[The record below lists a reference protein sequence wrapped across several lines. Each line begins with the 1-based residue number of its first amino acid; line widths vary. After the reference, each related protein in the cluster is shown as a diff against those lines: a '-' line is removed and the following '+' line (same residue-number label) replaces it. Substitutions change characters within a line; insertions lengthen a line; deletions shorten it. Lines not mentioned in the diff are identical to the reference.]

1 MCFIINT
8 NSNLLDI
15 LYFYLLTLA
24 TPLYLSCGNTSHS
37 YFHPTCCRNHVA
49 EKIQDP
55 GKFARQEGV
64 STSGSPC
71 HIMENLE
78 PTWLLFLRNTQ
89 DLC

>member
-1 MCFIINT
+1 MCFFINT

-24 TPLYLSCGNTSHS
+24 TPVHFSCGNTSHS
-37 YFHPTCCRNHVA
+37 HFHPTCCRNHVA
-49 EKIQDP
+49 EKIQDH
-55 GKFARQEGV
+55 GKFARLEGV

-78 PTWLLFLRNTQ
+78 LLILRNTR